1 MEGGSGGERV
11 QVGRAGWVGWAGL
24 HHSPPHSKVRSSP
37 TYEQLLDSPVTSFL
51 FMVLPFQL

>member
-1 MEGGSGGERV
+1 MEGGRGERERV
-11 QVGRAGWVGWAGL
+11 QVGRAGLGWAAPL
-24 HHSPPHSKVRSSP
+24 PPPHSEVRSSP